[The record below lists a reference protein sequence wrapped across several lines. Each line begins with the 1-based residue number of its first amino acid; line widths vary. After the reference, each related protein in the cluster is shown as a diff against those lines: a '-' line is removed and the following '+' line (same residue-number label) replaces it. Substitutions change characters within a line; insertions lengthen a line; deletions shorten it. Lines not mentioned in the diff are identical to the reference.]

1 MDAEQRYIEESKYG
15 LDQQF
20 IDSLT
25 DVPIVIAMKIARFMD
40 RCYPQLDG
48 EDGDHK
54 LYGAVVHFKGEPT
67 FFSVE
72 VFFDVDM
79 PYLLDFKLITVDE
92 YLDFILIKNY
102 LKNEHRFSK
111 KDKDID

>member
-40 RCYPQLDG
+40 RCYPQLD
-48 EDGDHK
+48 
-54 LYGAVVHFKGEPT
+54 L
-67 FFSVE
+67 S
-72 VFFDVDM
+72 
-79 PYLLDFKLITVDE
+79 LIH
-92 YLDFILIKNY
+92 I
-102 LKNEHRFSK
+102 
-111 KDKDID
+111 

>member
-48 EDGDHK
+48 KDGDHK

-67 FFSVE
+67 FFSIE

-92 YLDFILIKNY
+92 YLYFISTSSTFTHGLNG
-102 LKNEHRFSK
+102 
-111 KDKDID
+111 